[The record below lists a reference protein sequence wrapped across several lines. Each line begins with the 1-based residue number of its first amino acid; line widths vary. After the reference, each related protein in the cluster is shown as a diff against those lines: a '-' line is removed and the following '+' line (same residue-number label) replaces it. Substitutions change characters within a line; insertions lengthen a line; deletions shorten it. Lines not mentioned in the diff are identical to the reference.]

1 MDVEN
6 INSNHIHLLNS
17 DENILKVLEQSNTFL
32 KSRNDLSSTIEE
44 ILWIFRALEDLIPQT
59 LENFWS
65 GHIFPLVESNS
76 DLENSIQLCKLG
88 FYKSAIVTLR
98 NVLELGLLSVYW
110 DINDNSHI
118 DIQKWFRA
126 SEKTPFKK
134 TVFVKLKT
142 NQNIMIFDSK
152 HNIFKNID
160 ILFKQLSDFTH
171 SRGHYHSNQELA
183 KSNTNRFNEQAFL
196 KWFELMTNVIQF
208 VVSLHILKY
217 PVALQYTPIDQKFG
231 MNGPVGLFLQPS
243 DTKRIRNFL
252 DNDILKT
259 LQEISDADPTAQ
271 SLREWVEEQPD
282 ISNDE
287 LQEQIKYFEQLRS
300 TKPSSNHQSK

>member
-1 MDVEN
+1 MDIEN
-6 INSNHIHLLNS
+6 ANFNHIHLINS

-98 NVLELGLLSVYW
+98 NVLELSLLSVYW

-118 DIQKWFRA
+118 DIQKWLRA

-142 NQNIMIFDSK
+142 NQNIKTFDSK

-160 ILFKQLSDFTH
+160 VIFKQLSNFIHT
-171 SRGHYHSNQELA
+171 RGQYHSNQDLA

-196 KWFELMTNVIQF
+196 KWFELMTDVVQL

-217 PVALQYTPIDQKFG
+217 PVALQHTPIEQKFG
-231 MNGPVGLFLQPS
+231 INGPVGLFLRPS
-243 DTKRIRNFL
+243 DATKIRNFL
-252 DNDILKT
+252 DDDILKT
-259 LQEISDADPTAQ
+259 LQEISDADLNAQ

-282 ISNDE
+282 ISDDE
-287 LQEQIKYFEQLRS
+287 LQEQIKDFEKIHPNI
-300 TKPSSNHQSK
+300 TDY

>member
-1 MDVEN
+1 MDIEN
-6 INSNHIHLLNS
+6 ANFNHIHLINS

-98 NVLELGLLSVYW
+98 NVLELSLLSVYW

-118 DIQKWFRA
+118 DIQKWLRA

-142 NQNIMIFDSK
+142 NQNIKTFDSK

-160 ILFKQLSDFTH
+160 VIFKQLSNFIHT
-171 SRGHYHSNQELA
+171 RGQYHSNQDLA

-196 KWFELMTNVIQF
+196 KWFELMTDVVQL

-217 PVALQYTPIDQKFG
+217 PVALQHTPIEQKFG
-231 MNGPVGLFLQPS
+231 INGPVGLFLRPS
-243 DTKRIRNFL
+243 DATKIRNFL
-252 DNDILKT
+252 DDDILKT
-259 LQEISDADPTAQ
+259 LQEISDADLNAQ

-282 ISNDE
+282 ISDDE
-287 LQEQIKYFEQLRS
+287 LQEQIKDFEEIHPNI
-300 TKPSSNHQSK
+300 TDY